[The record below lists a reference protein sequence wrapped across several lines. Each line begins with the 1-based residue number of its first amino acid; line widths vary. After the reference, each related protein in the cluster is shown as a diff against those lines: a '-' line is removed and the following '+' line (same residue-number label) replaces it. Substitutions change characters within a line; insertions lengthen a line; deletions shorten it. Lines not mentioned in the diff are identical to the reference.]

1 MSTLCP
7 FRGKCLTSIVIY
19 SVFCPF
25 PYMCDRLHAED
36 SPPQQQQIYV
46 CSNALQHITTT
57 TPVTRRACAWAQQ
70 ISTMS
75 THKNAVQ
82 HNDCVAQQCTHT
94 SVSNKCSR
102 THTHTFKPHRLTS
115 IQRSAAVATPAALC
129 LAIGAWCLFPVSWR
143 LVPGAWCL
151 DPCFFYGADSGG
163 SH

>member
-1 MSTLCP
+1 MCVYTLSLQRQMPNLYRDLLC
-7 FRGKCLTSIVIY
+7 
-19 SVFCPF
+19 FCPF

-75 THKNAVQ
+75 THKNAIQ

-94 SVSNKCSR
+94 SVSNKCSH
-102 THTHTFKPHRLTS
+102 THTHIQTS
-115 IQRSAAVATPAALC
+115 SSDLYPT
-129 LAIGAWCLFPVSWR
+129 IGGSGNTCR
-143 LVPGAWCL
+143 LVPGDRCLVPVSCFLAFGAWRL
-151 DPCFFYGADSGG
+151 VFGPLFFLWGRQWG
-163 SH
+163 